1 MVARSVVQDG
11 RGHSMGVRGLGLTLI
26 VAIMV
31 SGCVTVDKADGSPD
45 ALRQAIRTGELVK
58 PGDRVTVVTPAIGE
72 RTLTVSQVDDN
83 FIRGENTQVPIDEI
97 VALEK
102 RRVDAVKTAGV
113 IVGGYLGL
121 VLLVAVAAAIA
132 LDDAF

>member
-72 RTLTVSQVDDN
+72 RTLIVSQVDDN

-121 VLLVAVAAAIA
+121 ALLVALAAAIA